1 VSSLISH
8 TQLQSAQ
15 RILYMTHLAIGD
27 FVYQSVW
34 LKALKA
40 KYPHLV
46 IDVWFDNCRSRPQSW
61 ATGRNKVLNEWIDAL
76 GIIDNTYPIVGN
88 LAQRQGYIKQAQALN
103 YDLIVF
109 IGKNRSEQFAK
120 IARKISP
127 SAYVVASKSKP
138 LSNPLAKWLY
148 FKNIDAHF
156 SYDDIAKRSKHIT
169 DLYSLCF
176 ERALGLT
183 CDDLVDGKKQLV
195 FNVDDVYQQ
204 QARILIEKLTQND
217 NNKLIVFVNHLS
229 TADKRDY
236 PFAQLKQVILG
247 LEKKY
252 QNLVYIFN
260 CPPDKLNEVTT
271 QVAEDSDLNRL
282 AVTTFTAKQNFFQLP
297 ALIAESNIVISAETA
312 TAHLAVCMDK
322 PQVTI
327 MSNNLTLWQP
337 KGDCIIL
344 TGSGQAKSITPQ
356 QIVDAFTQQL
366 NQHFSGTSKLDKRP

>member
-1 VSSLISH
+1 MSSLISH
-8 TQLQSAQ
+8 TQLQNAQ

-46 IDVWFDNCRSRPQSW
+46 IDVWFDDCRSRPQSW
-61 ATGRNKVLNEWIDAL
+61 ATGRNKVLNEWIDSL
-76 GIIDNTYPIVGN
+76 GIIDKTYPIVGD
-88 LAQRQGYIKQAQALN
+88 LAQRQGYISQAQSLN

-120 IARKISP
+120 IARKIST
-127 SAYVVASKSKP
+127 SAFVVASKSKP
-138 LSNPLAKWLY
+138 LSNPIAKWLY
-148 FKNIDAHF
+148 FNNINTYF
-156 SYDDIAKRSKHIT
+156 SYDDMVKSSQHIT
-169 DLYSLCF
+169 DLYGQCF

-183 CDDLVDGKKQLV
+183 CGDLVDGQKQLV
-195 FNVDDVYQQ
+195 FHVDAIYQQ
-204 QARILIEKLTQND
+204 QACTLINKLTAND
-217 NNKLIVFVNHLS
+217 TNKLVVFVNHLS

-236 PFAQLKQVILG
+236 PFAQLKQVILT
-247 LEKKY
+247 LELQY

-271 QVAEDSDLNRL
+271 QVAEDSELNHL
-282 AVTTFTAKQNFFQLP
+282 AITTFTAKQNFFQLP
-297 ALIAESNIVISAETA
+297 ALIAQSDIVISAETA

-327 MSNNLTLWQP
+327 MSNDLTLWQP
-337 KGDCIIL
+337 KGDSIIL

-366 NQHFSGTSKLDKRP
+366 KQHYSGTPKLAERL